1 MTADSLLLWMSARGS
16 GSWQQFRAAVEE
28 LHLDGQNDAALPEE
42 SDDPGAYG
50 LPLYQLLRLNLQR
63 LGHAEFFGGANGE
76 DWRIVPPV
84 LAISGRGTDSM
95 GVLVGA
101 RSPGSLR
108 RLDAERGAAHL
119 ESSSADGYPT
129 QLRIRAAVPDLVALA
144 DRAGLLV
151 QPDAPLAI
159 LLSLPPVDEPST
171 CRHTDLPFGTSWTVE
186 RFSTSTLGWKP
197 ATRTDATG
205 AGAGLFRFSFRHERR
220 VFYCTRERARELG
233 AQTGK
238 YIVLKR
244 RRRKVFEYDPHT
256 QTVAA
261 RPSCRPPF
269 VIERALI
276 LCSGLPPQYDHTTG
290 RLVYRS
296 VPDEIGRLAVQ
307 LLRQDF

>member
-28 LHLDGQNDAALPEE
+28 MNLDSDDLVPEE

-63 LGHAEFFGGANGE
+63 LGHAEFFGGANGA

-84 LAISGRGTDSM
+84 LAISGRGTDSL

-101 RSPGSLR
+101 RSPASLR
-108 RLDAERGAAHL
+108 RLDEAKGATLL
-119 ESSSADGYPT
+119 ESCSADGYPT
-129 QLRIRAAVPDLVALA
+129 QVRIRAGVPDLVALA
-144 DRAGLLV
+144 DRARVLV

-159 LLSLPPVDEPST
+159 LLSLPPVDEIST
-171 CRHTDLPFGTSWTVE
+171 FRHSDLPFGTSWTVE

-197 ATRTDATG
+197 AARIDATG
-205 AGAGLFRFSFRHERR
+205 ARAGLFRFSFRHERR
-220 VFYCTRERARELG
+220 VFYCAREGARELG

-238 YIVLKR
+238 YILLKR
-244 RRRKVFEYDPHT
+244 VHRRVFEYDPGT
-256 QTVAA
+256 RTVAV

-276 LCSGLPPQYDHTTG
+276 LCSGLPPQYDRTTG
-290 RLVYRS
+290 RLAYTE
-296 VPDEIGRLAVQ
+296 VPNEIGRLASQ